1 MQTKGLKMQQKNTLS
16 KLSNRLMNKTEL
28 IPHFVADRPMSLR
41 ILSGLDLETH
51 PVNLGL
57 MIQACTSD
65 PFREMV
71 SKFPCIDLGY
81 CGVVDSACPF
91 GGNLSKCSKGR
102 ALKKHITTIA
112 DSGVFT
118 KEGSNLDYPE
128 LFKRYEQMGV
138 ERGIMLDVLGDA
150 EETIE
155 SAKVA
160 WDIYSSG
167 NYSFKLIGVSQG
179 RNSEEYAR
187 CYEKLIEIGYE
198 EIAIGGL
205 LTKFENTARYASS
218 NKEIIAEVV
227 NKIKSQWTDDRCF
240 TLGVYNPKRHEFLES
255 LGVNAADYKGWIF
268 QYEKKYEDPFMH
280 HVDRILQV
288 RSFIEEK
295 ILSPLSGQPV
305 VNRSIDSVA
314 LKMKECVS
322 LAGRKVVVK
331 SNRESKNTLKIDSF
345 ESKPKQV
352 VIISCGK
359 SKNKVSKCTANDAYT
374 GRSFL
379 LKKEYA
385 ELSNTPWFILSA
397 KYGLIRPQRI
407 IDPNYDKTVSSAKDI
422 NELAS
427 KIKKQVSK
435 YPEFS
440 VAEDILF
447 LGPEAYVKAL
457 NIVFSGNKNILHPTK
472 GLNQG
477 KSQKMI
483 KSLLSSFLE
492 ESTSQSLFFDSS

>member
-1 MQTKGLKMQQKNTLS
+1 MS
-16 KLSNRLMNKTEL
+16 KTEL

-41 ILSGLDLETH
+41 ILSGLDLERH
-51 PVNLGL
+51 PINIGL
-57 MIQACTSD
+57 MIQACTTDS
-65 PFREMV
+65 FREMV
-71 SKFPCIDLGY
+71 SKFPCIDLKY
-81 CGVVDSACPF
+81 CGVVDGPCPF
-91 GGNLSKCSKGR
+91 GGDLSKCSKGKS
-102 ALKKHITTIA
+102 LQKHVTTIA

-118 KEGSNLDYPE
+118 KNGSVLDYPE
-128 LFKRYEQMGV
+128 LFNRYEQMGI

-150 EETIE
+150 EETIK

-179 RNSEEYAR
+179 RDPEEYAT
-187 CYEKLIEIGYE
+187 CYEKLTKIGYE

-205 LTKFENTARYASS
+205 LTKFKNTARYASS

-227 NKIKSQWTDDRCF
+227 KKIKSQWPDDRCF

-268 QYEKKYEDPFMH
+268 QYEKKYDDPFMH

-295 ILSPLSGQPV
+295 ILSPVSGQPV
-305 VNRSIDSVA
+305 VDKSIDSMA
-314 LKMKECVS
+314 LKMRECVS
-322 LAGRKVVVK
+322 LVGKKVVVK
-331 SNRESKNTLKIDSF
+331 SNKESKNTLKIDSF
-345 ESKPKQV
+345 ESKPKQI

-359 SKNKVSKCTANDAYT
+359 SKNKVSKCMAKDAYN

-379 LKKEYA
+379 LKREYA
-385 ELSNTPWFILSA
+385 ELSSVPWFILSA
-397 KYGLIRPQRI
+397 KYGLIRPKRI
-407 IDPNYDKTVSSAKDI
+407 INPNYDKTVSSAKDI
-422 NELAS
+422 SELAS
-427 KIKKQVSK
+427 KIKKQVSQ
-435 YPEFS
+435 YPEFFT
-440 VAEDILF
+440 AKDILF

-457 NIVFSGNKNILHPTK
+457 NTAFSKNKNILHPTK

-492 ESTSQSLFFDSS
+492 ESTSQNLFFDSI

>member
-1 MQTKGLKMQQKNTLS
+1 MS
-16 KLSNRLMNKTEL
+16 KTEL

-51 PVNLGL
+51 PVNIGL

-81 CGVVDSACPF
+81 CSVVDNACPF
-91 GGNLSKCSKGR
+91 GGDLLKCSKGR
-102 ALKKHITTIA
+102 SLKKHITTIA

-118 KEGSNLDYPE
+118 KEGSTLDYPE
-128 LFKRYEQMGV
+128 LFMRYEQMRI
-138 ERGIMLDVLGDA
+138 ERGIMLDVLGDM
-150 EETIE
+150 EETIK

-160 WDIYSSG
+160 WDIYSNG

-179 RNSEEYAR
+179 RDPEEYAR

-198 EIAIGGL
+198 EVAIGGL

-218 NKEIIAEVV
+218 NKETIAEIV
-227 NKIKSQWTDDRCF
+227 KRIKSQWPDYRCF

-280 HVDRILQV
+280 HVDRILQT
-288 RSFIEEK
+288 RTFIEEK
-295 ILSPLSGQPV
+295 ILSPLSGQPI
-305 VNRSIDSVA
+305 VNRSIDSMA
-314 LKMKECVS
+314 LKMKNHIS
-322 LAGRKVVVK
+322 LIG
-331 SNRESKNTLKIDSF
+331 NRAVIKPAKCTEQTENFDNSELKL
-345 ESKPKQV
+345 KQI

-359 SKNKVSKCTANDAYT
+359 SKNKIPKCAAREAYC
-374 GRSFL
+374 GRAFL
-379 LKKEYA
+379 LKKKYA
-385 ELSNTPWFILSA
+385 EQSNDSWFILSA
-397 KYGLIRPQRI
+397 KYGLIRPDRL
-407 IDPNYDKTVSSAKDI
+407 IDPNYDKTVSSNKDI
-422 NELAS
+422 EELAT
-427 KIKKQVSK
+427 KIKRQVPN

-440 VAEDILF
+440 ATKNILF
-447 LGPEAYVKAL
+447 FGPESYSKAL
-457 NIVFSGNKNILHPTK
+457 NKAFSGKKNILHLTK

-483 KSLLSSFLE
+483 KNLLSNSFE
-492 ESTSQSLFFDSS
+492 ENEAQTLSL

>member
-1 MQTKGLKMQQKNTLS
+1 MSKM
-16 KLSNRLMNKTEL
+16 EL

-51 PVNLGL
+51 PVNIGL
-57 MIQACTSD
+57 MIQACTSN

-102 ALKKHITTIA
+102 SLKKHITTIA

-118 KEGSNLDYPE
+118 KEGSTLDYPE
-128 LFKRYEQMGV
+128 LFRRYEKMGV

-160 WDIYSSG
+160 WEIYSSG

-179 RNSEEYAR
+179 KNPEEYAR
-187 CYEKLIEIGYE
+187 CYEKLTEIGYE

-227 NKIKSQWTDDRCF
+227 RKIKSQWPDDRCF
-240 TLGVYNPKRHEFLES
+240 TLGVYNPKRHEFLGS

-268 QYEKKYEDPFMH
+268 QYEKKYQDPFLH
-280 HVDRILQV
+280 HVDRILQT
-288 RSFIEEK
+288 RTFIEEK
-295 ILSPLSGQPV
+295 ILSPLSGQPI
-305 VNRSIDSVA
+305 VNRSIDSMA
-314 LKMKECVS
+314 LKMKNHIS
-322 LAGRKVVVK
+322 LIGKRAVIKPVK
-331 SNRESKNTLKIDSF
+331 CTKQTENFDDSNLKT
-345 ESKPKQV
+345 KRV

-359 SKNKVSKCTANDAYT
+359 SKNKVSKCAAKEAYC
-374 GRSFL
+374 GRAFL
-379 LKKEYA
+379 LKMKYA
-385 ELSNTPWFILSA
+385 EQSNDPWFILSA
-397 KYGLIRPQRI
+397 KYGLIRPDRL
-407 IDPNYDKTVSSAKDI
+407 IDPNYDKTVSSNKDI
-422 NELAS
+422 EELAA
-427 KIKKQVSK
+427 KIKRQVPNYS
-435 YPEFS
+435 EFS
-440 VAEDILF
+440 VTKDILF
-447 LGPEAYVKAL
+447 FGPESYSKAL
-457 NIVFSGNKNILHPTK
+457 DKAFSGKKNILHLTK

-483 KSLLSSFLE
+483 KSLLSDSFE
-492 ESTSQSLFFDSS
+492 ENEVQTLSL